1 MTQQILDGLRR
12 INHGVALLAGLILV
26 ACIVFILADVLL
38 RQMGSSLGGTDEI
51 SGYVMAAITAWGMAY
66 ALLEMAH
73 VRIDIVRTQLG
84 QPGRV
89 VLDLIAMASLA
100 AVTLLIAAQAWPVLG
115 RTLEIGALANTPLET
130 PLWIPQ
136 MVWWTGW
143 AWFAIA
149 SCVLMVC
156 AVAMMVKRQLDEAE
170 RTVGARS
177 EMESLS

>member
-1 MTQQILDGLRR
+1 MTQRILSKLRR
-12 INHGVALLAGLILV
+12 INHAVALFAGLILV
-26 ACIVFILADVLL
+26 ACVAFILADVVL
-38 RQMGSSLGGTDEI
+38 RQIGSSLGGTDEI

-100 AVTLLIAAQAWPVLG
+100 AVTLLIAAQSWPVLG
-115 RTLEIGALANTPLET
+115 RTLQVGARANTPLET

-136 MVWWTGW
+136 LIWWTGW
-143 AWFAIA
+143 AWFALA
-149 SCVLMVC
+149 SCVLMIC
-156 AVAMMVKRQLDEAE
+156 AVAMIVKRQFDEAE

-177 EMESLS
+177 ELESLS